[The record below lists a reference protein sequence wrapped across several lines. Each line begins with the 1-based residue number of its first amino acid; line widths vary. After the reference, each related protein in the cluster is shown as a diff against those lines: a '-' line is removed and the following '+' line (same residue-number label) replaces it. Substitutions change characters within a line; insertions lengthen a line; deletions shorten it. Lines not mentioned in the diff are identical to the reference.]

1 MAKDIGIDL
10 GTANVLIYVEGQGIA
25 LNEPSVVAIDA
36 KTDKVLA
43 IGSDAY
49 KWIDRGNQDIRVV
62 RPLKDG
68 VISDFDATE
77 AMLTTFVNQLR
88 VKGWMSRP
96 NIMICAPTNITEIER
111 KAIIQAAQS
120 AGGANVYLE
129 YEPKVAAVGA
139 GLDIFDFVGSMVIDI
154 GGGTS
159 DIAVLSGGDIVASRS
174 LRMAGDQLTQDII
187 RYLRL
192 QFGIL
197 IGMPMAERIKQD
209 VGSSLQV
216 TNPIEMTI
224 RGQDLN
230 DANSVKGLPKQ
241 VTIDSNDIEEAMH
254 ATLNTI
260 VRSAKEILGK
270 IQPGLAGD
278 IIDRGIMLTGGGA
291 LLGSKV
297 KGGGIDT
304 LLQQELHVP
313 VNISES
319 PLDNVAKGAGTLLEY
334 AKRERHNSHQI
345 LGIGNPSYKKKL
357 DQETQIESNNIHIN
371 KVEN

>member
-25 LNEPSVVAIDA
+25 LNEPSVVAIDV

-159 DIAVLSGGDIVASRS
+159 DIAVLSGGDIVTSRS